1 MAEISTLKEKILS
14 FLTQMGIKRVD
25 FYEATGVQASNF
37 KGANQRSAPGGE
49 MLVKILTTYP
59 QLSAEWLMRG
69 VGPMLLSEDD
79 FLTNRNIETKTEPH
93 TKDSEKT
100 PEYIVDRLMSSLDN
114 ANARIS
120 DQSEKIGKLKARVE
134 QLEQELAE
142 VRDFSPVASENTQ
155 LLAPAEIE
163 SAP

>member
-1 MAEISTLKEKILS
+1 
-14 FLTQMGIKRVD
+14 
-25 FYEATGVQASNF
+25 
-37 KGANQRSAPGGE
+37 
-49 MLVKILTTYP
+49 
-59 QLSAEWLMRG
+59 
-69 VGPMLLSEDD
+69 MLLSEDE
-79 FLTNRNIETKTEPH
+79 FLTNRNIETKIEPQ

-120 DQSEKIGKLKARVE
+120 DQSEKIGRLKARVE

-142 VRDFSPVASENTQ
+142 VRNFPPVANENTQ
-155 LLAPAEIE
+155 LLAPAAIE